1 MVKTNSEL
9 WVQPWMA
16 EVLAGA
22 VMLYVVWQL
31 LQRLGHRLPEP
42 LAITAL
48 VCTVILSA
56 VSIEAPGITAG
67 MMILLLGFA
76 GSNRILMGLGVVSLL
91 FYISAYYYLLD
102 ATLLVKAQTL
112 LVTGVVLL
120 LVRWAMLKM
129 ICRTRET
136 PHG

>member
-1 MVKTNSEL
+1 MI
-9 WVQPWMA
+9 
-16 EVLAGA
+16 
-22 VMLYVVWQL
+22 YVVWRL
-31 LQRLGHRLPEP
+31 LQRLNHRLPEP

-76 GSNRILMGLGVVSLL
+76 GSNRVLMGLGIVSLL
-91 FYISAYYYLLD
+91 FYISSYYYLLD
-102 ATLLVKAQTL
+102 ATLLDKARTL

-120 LVRWAMLKM
+120 LVRWVMLNM
-129 ICRTRET
+129 IHRHKGAT
-136 PHG
+136 HD